1 MAAPDWW
8 DDAKCR
14 LAEIPVTRFFAKEE
28 AQEIKKFCSD
38 CPVRYICLKNHL
50 TEPFGVWGG
59 HPRDE
64 RAKVRF
70 AMEQG
75 ATLENASRSVD
86 KRRRNS

>member
-1 MAAPDWW
+1 
-8 DDAKCR
+8 
-14 LAEIPVTRFFAKEE
+14 
-28 AQEIKKFCSD
+28 
-38 CPVRYICLKNHL
+38 LKNHL